1 MDPFLS
7 SLFANINQQM
17 GRMIQT
23 IPKVHNNWGS
33 WGEEEE
39 EDDLLTS
46 GGWGGQSSRSGG
58 KITVLRAGPGYHE
71 EKEYDIGPDGQIT
84 EVTSAAPLSIMEQDA
99 LSHENPM
106 ETHLSEDDVEIFDQ
120 SKLLVSNSIEQL
132 QKEKEKNE
140 KEIEKKEEEIQKKVF
155 EQMFNDTGALGDKQD
170 QNPFLSVLRT
180 SVEESQRF
188 GQELIKKYHESELR
202 ADAEYVDGDTCHNYS
217 VWSDWVACVHARLGV
232 PRWLTAATIS
242 LGIIFSVWLCL
253 VIPSSA
259 PKQRLRALII
269 RGKPSQLSSG
279 QSKDGV
285 IVVEAAAMK
294 EAEAAASAGSQQ
306 PTVAY
311 IKVDLPP
318 CYMDV
323 TPGSPAPSYK
333 SDMVRPGS
341 PAPSYKSVDLKELP
355 KVEEKQLEPVH
366 AKKDSEA

>member
-1 MDPFLS
+1 
-7 SLFANINQQM
+7 
-17 GRMIQT
+17 
-23 IPKVHNNWGS
+23 
-33 WGEEEE
+33 
-39 EDDLLTS
+39 
-46 GGWGGQSSRSGG
+46 
-58 KITVLRAGPGYHE
+58 
-71 EKEYDIGPDGQIT
+71 
-84 EVTSAAPLSIMEQDA
+84 
-99 LSHENPM
+99 
-106 ETHLSEDDVEIFDQ
+106 
-120 SKLLVSNSIEQL
+120 
-132 QKEKEKNE
+132 
-140 KEIEKKEEEIQKKVF
+140 
-155 EQMFNDTGALGDKQD
+155 MFNDTGALGDKQD

-188 GQELIKKYHESELR
+188 SQELIKKYHESELR